1 MMSEGPSGELITTS
15 VSGSKASPTSSVS
28 NPDASTADSHDLVD
42 APANAETQKI
52 YDYALDKG
60 LIFQI
65 RGVREL
71 KNVIRLVPP
80 MTSTRAE
87 VDQAMSVL
95 YDAFSGLK
103 KKGLKR
109 KATVGKKR

>member
-1 MMSEGPSGELITTS
+1 
-15 VSGSKASPTSSVS
+15 
-28 NPDASTADSHDLVD
+28 
-42 APANAETQKI
+42 
-52 YDYALDKG
+52 

-80 MTSTRAE
+80 MTSTREE
-87 VDQAMSVL
+87 VDQALSIL

-103 KKGLKR
+103 KRGSKR
-109 KATVGKKR
+109 KKKAGK